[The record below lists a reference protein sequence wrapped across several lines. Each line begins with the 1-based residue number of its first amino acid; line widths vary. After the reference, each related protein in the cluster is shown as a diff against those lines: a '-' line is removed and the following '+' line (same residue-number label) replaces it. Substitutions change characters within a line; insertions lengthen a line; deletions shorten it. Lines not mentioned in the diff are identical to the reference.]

1 MAGLFGTGGGDTHA
15 CGFVS
20 AKYGLAKK
28 GVIVAGYD
36 LYPQTPG
43 YIKAGD
49 MTFTTDQQP
58 YLQGFV
64 PLLQMYLYKLSGGAV
79 APADTNTGLAY
90 VTKDNVDLYLGK
102 SRFEGSTI
110 AEPT

>member
-1 MAGLFGTGGGDTHA
+1 
-15 CGFVS
+15 
-20 AKYGLAKK
+20 
-28 GVIVAGYD
+28 
-36 LYPQTPG
+36 
-43 YIKAGD
+43 

-64 PLLQMYLYKLSGGAV
+64 PLLQMYLYKLSGGAA

-102 SRFEGSTI
+102 SRFEGSTS